1 MSLANHISALKRD
14 KQNKKKCIRNK
25 TYRTLVKSAAK
36 NVLEVV
42 EENDK
47 ENAAKVL
54 KEASKAISKAASK
67 GVIHKRTASRKIS
80 GLAKRVNQV
89 LAAV

>member
-1 MSLANHISALKRD
+1 MANHVSALKRD

-25 TYRTLVKSAAK
+25 NYRTLVKSAAK

-47 ENAAKVL
+47 ENAAQVL
-54 KEASKAISKAASK
+54 REASKTISKAASK

-80 GLAKRVNQV
+80 GLAKKVNQV